1 MNGSIEIVRD
11 GRLTLLQ
18 GDHVQN
24 SQETSFRFYH
34 GAIERRDK

>member
-1 MNGSIEIVRD
+1 MVQER
-11 GRLTLLQ
+11 RLTLLQ

-34 GAIERRDK
+34 GATER

>member
-1 MNGSIEIVRD
+1 MNGSIEIVQD
-11 GRLTLLQ
+11 KRLTSLQ

-34 GAIERRDK
+34 GAIEC